1 MTDYI
6 KREAADQA
14 GAFRLQK
21 LRAIKTLLK
30 AAEKSPDAF
39 VMVALEAYEDFNLRV
54 SGDDP
59 TFYVEEDKD
68 YDEAKNFTINSQ
80 PVTNTLISFF
90 DIYMEYRQ
98 SPTLTFGFYTTAG
111 IGREKKVKKVDGSD
125 CSVSEKVLFEIVNG
139 NPSDELLKKI
149 KDHLIFHYNKEYESS
164 DVKGGFLSTLK
175 TMKLDHFRSFL
186 NQIDWS
192 FESESQD
199 ELYSSLEKLIS
210 DSRFFDIDIEGKEK
224 FIIAHLVDE
233 LDRKQ
238 RDKSFIGKFL
248 TAAELQLAFLEA
260 KGITSSKIDPVH
272 EDWDS
277 LPIPDDK
284 RNLREKFFHVCSNM
298 KDREM
303 GTYARSVSMSKKE
316 EKKGGRRFKALK
328 YRVFSVCE
336 QSLAIDTLEPF
347 VEASVVRERVDS
359 LAAEAH
365 AHVQELSND
374 YEYPV
379 KNQSSLK
386 NMVLDLFDGCYLA
399 FDDEFDNVD

>member
-6 KREAADQA
+6 TREASDQA

-30 AAEKSPDAF
+30 ACERSPDAF

-54 SGDDP
+54 SGDEP
-59 TFYVEEDKD
+59 QFYVEEDKD
-68 YDEAKNFTINSQ
+68 YNKAKSFTINSE

-90 DIYMEYRQ
+90 DIYIEFRQ

-111 IGREKKVKKVDGSD
+111 IGKEKKIKNTDGSD
-125 CSVSEKVLFEIVNG
+125 CNVSGEVLFEIVNG
-139 NPSDELLKKI
+139 NPNDELLEKI
-149 KDHLIFHYNKEYESS
+149 KDHLVFHYRKAYENN
-164 DVKGGFLSTLK
+164 DAKGFLSTLQ

-186 NQIDWS
+186 HQIDWS
-192 FESESQD
+192 FESEGQD
-199 ELYSSLEKLIS
+199 KLYSSLEKLIS
-210 DSRFFDIDIEGKEK
+210 ESRFFDIDIEGKEK
-224 FIIAHLVDE
+224 FIIGHLIDE

-248 TAAELQLAFLEA
+248 TAAEVKLAFLEA
-260 KGITSSKIDPVH
+260 KGITYSKIDPVH

-284 RNLREKFFHVCSNM
+284 RNLREKFVHVCSDM
-298 KDREM
+298 KNGEM

-316 EKKGGRRFKALK
+316 EKNGGRRFKALK

-336 QSLAIDTLEPF
+336 QSLAIDTLEPY
-347 VEASVVRERVDS
+347 VEASVVRKRVDS